1 MNSRES
7 DLDGL
12 PTRYIGSILVRGI
25 YEFLVL
31 AVQKLDLSVEEV
43 AIVAL
48 VSAESTRPIVEEV
61 YLTQVFG
68 YEGEVLPDLERPPV
82 KLKFIAGS
90 LGMNRE
96 TCRRRLIGL
105 VERGFLVKRGGGYI
119 FPQQIG
125 DNDFSED
132 LRRNLAGKFLELRK
146 YIARAQISRDL

>member
-1 MNSRES
+1 MNSREY

-12 PTRYIGSILVRGI
+12 PTRYIASVLTRGI

-31 AVQKLDLSVEEV
+31 AVQKLDLSVDEV
-43 AIVAL
+43 AIVTL
-48 VSAESTRPIVEEV
+48 VSAESTRPIVEEA

-68 YEGEVLPDLERPPV
+68 YEGSALPIIERPPV

-96 TCRRRLIGL
+96 TCRRRLIRL

-119 FPQQIG
+119 FPEQIE
-125 DNDFSED
+125 DNDFTED
-132 LRRNLAGKFLELRK
+132 MRRNLTVKFLELRK
-146 YIARAQISRDL
+146 YIARAEISREL